1 MKDMGVQDS
10 SLMKSLGL
18 FLVVLLGL
26 VFLVVIYLAIKASK
40 TKSGIA
46 YKIRL
51 KLEKKLFYSSFLRY
65 MIVSNLKL
73 NFTTWAFLLNE
84 WSFAT
89 FSSGSKSII

>member
-1 MKDMGVQDS
+1 MGVQDS

-18 FLVVLLGL
+18 FLVVLLSL
-26 VFLVVIYLAIKASK
+26 LFLVVVYLAIKASK
-40 TKSGIA
+40 AKSGIA

-51 KLEKKLFYSSFLRY
+51 KLEKKLFYSGFLRY

-89 FSSGSKSII
+89 FSSGSKSVI

>member
-1 MKDMGVQDS
+1 MGVQDS

-26 VFLVVIYLAIKASK
+26 LFLVVVYLAIKASK
-40 TKSGIA
+40 TKSGFA

-51 KLEKKLFYSSFLRY
+51 KLEKKLFYSGFLRY

-89 FSSGSKSII
+89 VSSGSKSVI

>member
-1 MKDMGVQDS
+1 MGVQDS

-73 NFTTWAFLLNE
+73 TYTVFGFFILTASKVFPVSESQETT
-84 WSFAT
+84 
-89 FSSGSKSII
+89 